1 MCGLVEKE
9 AAGPTQTWEGGESMS
24 HPNAMKRKNR
34 AYDHFRRPAAITL
47 TAFFLSVFCLSAER
61 SVAEQQKAREEAAGA
76 AAAGASEQPDAAA
89 ILREVRKGQ
98 AAINQTLSG
107 KLRMG
112 SRSIPYRMSMEGPS
126 IRFEFPSSAGDEPR
140 SASLKFGEKDVTLQ
154 VQSAAGKL
162 KNPVFEDELFEMG
175 VTYEDLAMRFLY
187 WPKAV
192 IEGEE
197 RMLLVSKCWKIRILR
212 PPGSRSL
219 YKEVLVWVSQSN
231 GAFLKSEAYGD
242 DGALLRRMTVRSL
255 QSIGQGTTLRQLR
268 VESPSQKP
276 MQSPTYLDVDGEN
289 AAQAP
294 R

>member
-1 MCGLVEKE
+1 M
-9 AAGPTQTWEGGESMS
+9 ESMN
-24 HPNAMKRKNR
+24 HPHAMKRKNR
-34 AYDHFRRPAAITL
+34 ADCDFGRSASQATAVFFAA
-47 TAFFLSVFCLSAER
+47 VFCMVGGLFA
-61 SVAEQQKAREEAAGA
+61 AEQQTAKQEAPGGSA
-76 AAAGASEQPDAAA
+76 AQGPSELPDAAA

-98 AAINQTLSG
+98 ATINQTLSG

-112 SRSIPYRMSMEGPS
+112 PRSIPYRMSMEGPS
-126 IRFEFPSSAGDEPR
+126 IRFDFPNAAGDEPC
-140 SASLKFGEKDVTLQ
+140 SASLKFGEKDVALQ
-154 VQSAAGKL
+154 VQSAAGKP
-162 KNPVFEDELFEMG
+162 KTPVFEEELFGMG

-242 DGALLRRMTVRSL
+242 DGSLLRRMTVRSL

-268 VESPSQKP
+268 VESPAQKP
-276 MQSPTYLDVDGEN
+276 NQSPTYLDVDGEN

>member
-1 MCGLVEKE
+1 
-9 AAGPTQTWEGGESMS
+9 
-24 HPNAMKRKNR
+24 
-34 AYDHFRRPAAITL
+34 
-47 TAFFLSVFCLSAER
+47 
-61 SVAEQQKAREEAAGA
+61 
-76 AAAGASEQPDAAA
+76 
-89 ILREVRKGQ
+89 VRKGQ
-98 AAINQTLSG
+98 ATINQTLSG

-112 SRSIPYRMSMEGPS
+112 PRSIPYRMSMEGPS
-126 IRFEFPSSAGDEPR
+126 IRFDFPNAAGDEPR

-154 VQSAAGKL
+154 VQSAAGKP
-162 KNPVFEDELFEMG
+162 KTPVFEEELFGMG

-197 RMLLVSKCWKIRILR
+197 RMLLVSKCWKIRVLR

-219 YKEVLVWVSQSN
+219 YKDVLVWVSQSN
-231 GAFLKSEAYGD
+231 GAFLKSEAYGE
-242 DGALLRRMTVRSL
+242 DGSLLRRMTVRSL

-268 VESPSQKP
+268 VESPAQKP
-276 MQSPTYLDVDGEN
+276 NQSPTYLDVDGEN

>member
-1 MCGLVEKE
+1 MN
-9 AAGPTQTWEGGESMS
+9 
-24 HPNAMKRKNR
+24 HPHAMKRKNH
-34 AYDHFRRPAAITL
+34 ADCDFRRPAAPVMT
-47 TAFFLSVFCLSAER
+47 TFLVAVFWMACGVLA
-61 SVAEQQKAREEAAGA
+61 AQQQKPRDEAPVGGA
-76 AAAGASEQPDAAA
+76 VQGPSELPDAAA
-89 ILREVRKGQ
+89 ILREVLKGQ
-98 AAINQTLSG
+98 ATINQTLSG

-112 SRSIPYRMSMEGPS
+112 PRSIPYRMAMEGPS
-126 IRFEFPSSAGDEPR
+126 VRFDFPNAAGDEPR

-154 VQSAAGKL
+154 VQSAAGKPRT
-162 KNPVFEDELFEMG
+162 PVFEEELYGMG

-187 WPKAV
+187 WPKAA

-197 RMLLVSKCWKIRILR
+197 RMLLVSKCWKIRVMR

-219 YKEVLVWVSQSN
+219 YKDVLVWVSQSN

-242 DGALLRRMTVRSL
+242 DGSLLRRMTVRSL

-276 MQSPTYLDVDGEN
+276 NQSPTYLDVDGEN

>member
-1 MCGLVEKE
+1 MN
-9 AAGPTQTWEGGESMS
+9 
-24 HPNAMKRKNR
+24 HPHAMKRKNR
-34 AYDHFRRPAAITL
+34 ADRAFRRQSALAM
-47 TAFFLSVFCLSAER
+47 TAFFVAVFWMAGGLFA
-61 SVAEQQKAREEAAGA
+61 AEQQKAKEEGLVGA
-76 AAAGASEQPDAAA
+76 AAEGASDQPDAAA

-98 AAINQTLSG
+98 AGIHQTLSG
-107 KLRMG
+107 KLRKG
-112 SRSIPYRMSMEGPS
+112 PRSIPYRMSMEGPS
-126 IRFEFPSSAGDEPR
+126 IRFDFPGSAGDEPR
-140 SASLKFGEKDVTLQ
+140 SASLKFGEKDVSLQ
-154 VQSAAGKL
+154 VQSAAGKP
-162 KNPVFEDELFEMG
+162 KTPVFEEELFGMG

-197 RMLLVSKCWKIRILR
+197 RMLLVSKCWKIRVLR

-268 VESPSQKP
+268 VESPAQNP
-276 MQSPTYLDVDGEN
+276 NQSPTYLDVDGEN

>member
-1 MCGLVEKE
+1 
-9 AAGPTQTWEGGESMS
+9 
-24 HPNAMKRKNR
+24 MKRKNR
-34 AYDHFRRPAAITL
+34 ADCDFRRSAAAVITPFFAA
-47 TAFFLSVFCLSAER
+47 AFWMASGLFA
-61 SVAEQQKAREEAAGA
+61 ADQQKAGEEASGGGA
-76 AAAGASEQPDAAA
+76 VQGTLELPDAVG

-98 AAINQTLSG
+98 ATISQTLSG

-112 SRSIPYRMSMEGPS
+112 PRSIPYRMSMEGPS
-126 IRFEFPSSAGDEPR
+126 IRFDFPNAAGDEPR
-140 SASLKFGEKDVTLQ
+140 SASLKFGEKDVALQ
-154 VQSAAGKL
+154 VQSAAGKP
-162 KNPVFEDELFEMG
+162 KTPVFEEELFGMG

-197 RMLLVSKCWKIRILR
+197 RMLLVSKCWKIRVLR

-231 GAFLKSEAYGD
+231 GAFLKSEAYGE
-242 DGALLRRMTVRSL
+242 DGSLLRRMTVRSL
-255 QSIGQGTTLRQLR
+255 QSIGQGTTLKQLR

-276 MQSPTYLDVDGEN
+276 NQAPTYLDVEGEN

>member
-1 MCGLVEKE
+1 M
-9 AAGPTQTWEGGESMS
+9 T
-24 HPNAMKRKNR
+24 HPLTMKRKNR
-34 AYDHFRRPAAITL
+34 VDCDFKILGAGAGRACLAA
-47 TAFFLSVFCLSAER
+47 VFCIACQAIAAEPQGAKGESAVGGVPQ
-61 SVAEQQKAREEAAGA
+61 SAL
-76 AAAGASEQPDAAA
+76 EQPDAAA

-98 AAINQTLSG
+98 AALNQSLSG
-107 KLRMG
+107 KLRLG
-112 SRSIPYRMSMEGPS
+112 ARSIPYRMSREGPS
-126 IRFEFPSSAGDEPR
+126 GRFDFPNAAGDEPK
-140 SASLKFGEKDVTLQ
+140 SASLKFGEKDVSLQ
-154 VQSAAGKL
+154 VQSADGKS
-162 KNPVFEDELFEMG
+162 KNPVFEEELFGMG

-197 RMLLVSKCWKIRILR
+197 RMLLMSKCWKIRVLR

-242 DGALLRRMTVRSL
+242 DGAVLRRMTVRSL
-255 QSIGQGTTLRQLR
+255 QSVGQGTTLRQLR
-268 VESPSQKP
+268 IESPSQKP
-276 MQSPTYLDVDGEN
+276 NQSPTYLDVDGEN